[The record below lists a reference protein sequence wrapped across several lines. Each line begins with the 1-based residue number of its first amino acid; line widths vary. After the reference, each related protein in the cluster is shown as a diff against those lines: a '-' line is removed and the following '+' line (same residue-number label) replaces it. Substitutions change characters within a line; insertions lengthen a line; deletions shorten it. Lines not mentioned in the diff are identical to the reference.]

1 MKVVFDKLA
10 VKELEDAVEYYE
22 VQKKGLGRT
31 FEKEIKRSLNIMKQ
45 FPEIGS
51 IEMGDVRRFF
61 LHKFPYK
68 ICIPLKASTY
78 K

>member
-1 MKVVFDKLA
+1 MKVILDNLA
-10 VKELEDAVEYYE
+10 VRELEDAVEYYE

-31 FEKEIKRSLNIMKQ
+31 FEKEIKRSLNIMKR

-51 IEMGDVRRFF
+51 IEVGDVRRFF

-68 ICIPLKASTY
+68 ILYSVEEGYIS
-78 K
+78 